1 MNCRRGFMGALAAI
15 LGLSWSSRSDAK
27 GGGGGG
33 GGGKT
38 LRLYRANGR
47 YAGRIDPRGRFYG
60 ENGRY
65 LGRVEGD
72 RIYDAQGRYLGR
84 YESSGRLHEDGGP
97 HAGSGPADGLMRPAP
112 AVPEDRKAPPT
123 QPPGR
128 SPPQPLI
135 EIVRPPASAR

>member
-1 MNCRRGFMGALAAI
+1 MNCRRAFMGALAAI

-84 YESSGRLHEDGGP
+84 YESSGRLHEDEGP
-97 HAGSGPADGLMRPAP
+97 RTGTGPTDSQIRPAP
-112 AVPEDRKAPPT
+112 ADRTILPA
-123 QPPGR
+123 QPPGH

>member
-27 GGGGGG
+27 GGG

-84 YESSGRLHEDGGP
+84 YESSGRLHEDDGP
-97 HAGSGPADGLMRPAP
+97 RAGTGPVDGLMRPAP
-112 AVPEDRKAPPT
+112 AAPADGTALPT